1 MGNSSLKL
9 EMGGYVFSSPPNEV
23 VAVIITMEFLGKEV
37 VTEQD

>member
-9 EMGGYVFSSPPNEV
+9 EMGGYVFSSQNVV

-37 VTEQD
+37 VTEQG